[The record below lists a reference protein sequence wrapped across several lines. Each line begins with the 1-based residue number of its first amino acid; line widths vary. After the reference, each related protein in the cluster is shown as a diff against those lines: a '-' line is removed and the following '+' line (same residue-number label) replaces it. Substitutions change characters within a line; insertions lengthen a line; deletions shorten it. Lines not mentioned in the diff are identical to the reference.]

1 MLKNL
6 KKKLSGGI
14 VGGSKFGPADGG
26 FTLVELIIVIAIIG
40 VLAGAV
46 LVVLNPAQLLQEGR
60 DAQRLEDMD
69 SLNKAITLAL
79 ADGEIVL
86 TDTSGVCATCTS
98 SSANPRQGVDGANG
112 WVKFTIPT
120 GLTGLGKYVSTLPT
134 DPSTGTYSWAADGTN
149 YEINAVLEAA
159 DNATKMSTDG
169 GDAAAV
175 YEIGTDPALDLI
187 N

>member
-1 MLKNL
+1 MLK
-6 KKKLSGGI
+6 
-14 VGGSKFGPADGG
+14 KFKRANESG

-79 ADGEIVL
+79 ADGEVVL
-86 TDTSGVCATCTS
+86 TDTTGVCATCTS
-98 SSANPRQGVDGANG
+98 DATNPRQAVDGTNG
-112 WVKFTIPT
+112 WVKFTIPV
-120 GLTGLGKYVSTLPT
+120 GLTGLSKYISTLPT
-134 DPSTGTYSWAADGTN
+134 DPSTNAYSFASDGTN

-159 DNATKMSTDG
+159 DNAAQMTTDG
-169 GDAAAV
+169 GNAAAV
-175 YEIGTDPALDLI
+175 YELGTDPGLDLI
-187 N
+187 

>member
-1 MLKNL
+1 MFNKVKRYLGA
-6 KKKLSGGI
+6 S
-14 VGGSKFGPADGG
+14 DGG

-69 SLNKAITLAL
+69 ALNKAVTLAL

-98 SSANPRQGVDGANG
+98 SAANPRQGVDGANG
-112 WVKFTIPT
+112 WVKFTIPV
-120 GLTGLGKYVSTLPT
+120 GLTGLGKFVSVLPA
-134 DPSTGTYSWAADGTN
+134 DPSTGTYSWASDGTN
-149 YEINAVLEAA
+149 YEVNAVLEAA
-159 DNATKMSTDG
+159 DNANKMTTDG
-169 GDAAAV
+169 GDNAAV
-175 YEIGTDPALDLI
+175 YEMGTDPGLDLI